1 MSKVVQL
8 ANTRPQKEHFHHK
21 ALHVKSFFNRPRNTR
36 RRTTGVET
44 TKSMADKDR
53 TQGNKGSDEPKP
65 QFYDTDQIAVALKYD
80 RKTSPAPKVVAS
92 GRGAVA
98 EQILQLAFANDV
110 KVRQDADLAE
120 ILSSV
125 DVDAEIPLEAFAAVA
140 EILAYVYRA
149 NGEKLEEQDDESD
162 QVPSPEPKTE
172 TTPEPDS
179 SDPETPEDA
188 DSQDNVEE

>member
-1 MSKVVQL
+1 
-8 ANTRPQKEHFHHK
+8 
-21 ALHVKSFFNRPRNTR
+21 
-36 RRTTGVET
+36 
-44 TKSMADKDR
+44 MADKDR
-53 TQGNKGSDEPKP
+53 TQGNKGSAEPKP

-149 NGEKLEEQDDESD
+149 NGEKLEDQDDETD
-162 QVPSPEPKTE
+162 QASSPEPETE
-172 TTPEPDS
+172 TAPEPDS
-179 SDPETPEDA
+179 SETEASGDT
-188 DSQDNVEE
+188 DSQDNTEE